1 MAASDNRYTG
11 VNTTMTFTPTGGSL
25 VIVSTDYTEVSFE
38 ESVRVEEKTAG
49 NEVDATFNTTIK
61 EGKGNLKIYDEGETG
76 ISLGINTALVNSATG
91 LFVVYPKGNVSGK
104 AYFSCP
110 IIVTGVKHPFA
121 HDKNIAIEV
130 DFIKNGAM
138 VAPMNSLVP

>member
-11 VNTTMTFTPTGGSL
+11 LNTTMTFTPTGGS
-25 VIVSTDYTEVSFE
+25 VVTVSTDYTEVSFE
-38 ESVRVEEKTAG
+38 ESIRVEEKTAG

-61 EGKGNLKIYDEGETG
+61 EGKGNLKIYDEGEQG
-76 ISLGINTALVNSATG
+76 IAAGINTALVNGATG
-91 LFVVYPKGNVSGK
+91 LFVVYQKGNVSGK
-104 AYFSCP
+104 PYFSAN
-110 IIVTGVKHPFA
+110 IIITGVKHPFA
-121 HDKNIAIEV
+121 HDKNIALEI